1 MVCLVVLIGAGARFG
16 SREFLISARRSD
28 IQLAAA
34 AACLLR
40 SACSS
45 LRVIV
50 RSAHFPAVSS
60 QRSFLWSEC
69 FSRSA
74 SGSVN
79 RTSRSSASPMLMV
92 LLGPVLLVV
101 FLLCVS
107 SLWYSDFMAS
117 LAFAVSMRCFSSLT
131 ALCSVAVP
139 SHVLRYAACTA
150 FQPSWFFIWSPAIIA
165 TWNRA

>member
-1 MVCLVVLIGAGARFG
+1 MVLSECVVALVSSSDSVTGSLPFLLIRLGPGVSESESMGAKWRKVSVVCLVVLVGGEASSGT
-16 SREFLISARRSD
+16 REFLISALRSD

-40 SACSS
+40 SACSR

-79 RTSRSSASPMLMV
+79 RTSRSSASPVLVV

-107 SLWYSDFMAS
+107 SL
-117 LAFAVSMRCFSSLT
+117 
-131 ALCSVAVP
+131 
-139 SHVLRYAACTA
+139 
-150 FQPSWFFIWSPAIIA
+150 
-165 TWNRA
+165 